1 MTTEFANIALDL
13 IEPSLTNPRKTFNPT
28 KLAELTESIKAS
40 GVHQPALVRPLPGSR
55 VADTPRGVQYE
66 LVCGERRYRASVD
79 AGVATIP
86 ALVRALTDEQVLEI
100 QIVENLIRDDLTELE
115 EADDGVPNIANDTP
129 RMGVKVRI
137 SAQHLH
143 PKQQKFA
150 GKEGTITGKV
160 GDAWDVT
167 FRGRSGGISSFM
179 SDQISVV
186 LV

>member
-1 MTTEFANIALDL
+1 MSAAEAAASIAAAMQD
-13 IEPSLTNPRKTFNPT
+13 
-28 KLAELTESIKAS
+28 
-40 GVHQPALVRPLPGSR
+40 Q
-55 VADTPRGVQYE
+55 D
-66 LVCGERRYRASVD
+66 
-79 AGVATIP
+79 
-86 ALVRALTDEQVLEI
+86 DE
-100 QIVENLIRDDLTELE
+100 D
-115 EADDGVPNIANDTP
+115 ADDGVPNIANDTP

-143 PKQQKFA
+143 PKQQMFA

-179 SDQISVV
+179 TDQISVV